1 MAVATNLRR
10 CVAEFKR
17 LRLVP
22 EEIFGD
28 ECGLGIVMIGYLA
41 EMGWRIRKFNNG
53 DTARDEE
60 HYCNVGSEIWFTMA
74 KRINSITEVLLAPA
88 GPMRTSVA
96 DRAIYR

>member
-1 MAVATNLRR
+1 MKHEIPAMLRSGGGAI
-10 CVAEFKR
+10 VK
-17 LRLVP
+17 
-22 EEIFGD
+22 
-28 ECGLGIVMIGYLA
+28 CGLGIVMIGYLA